1 MLVFPRLISF
11 ESEMGKTTARRE
23 AAGLQASNG
32 LGSARSKRHS
42 AERKTRS
49 SRSGA
54 CDGAD
59 RVITDKKAPQ

>member
-11 ESEMGKTTARRE
+11 ESEMGKTTTHRE
-23 AAGLQASNG
+23 AVGLQASNG
-32 LGSARSKRHS
+32 LGGARSKRHS
-42 AERKTRS
+42 TERKTRS